1 MTFKHD
7 LNCFFELE
15 DSGAFSEK
23 NIFTFKDRYV
33 ILSEYVKAPT
43 LGQRIT
49 PTGTW

>member
-1 MTFKHD
+1 
-7 LNCFFELE
+7 LNWKILALFT
-15 DSGAFSEK
+15 GAFYEK
-23 NIFTFKDRYV
+23 NIFTFKDRYA